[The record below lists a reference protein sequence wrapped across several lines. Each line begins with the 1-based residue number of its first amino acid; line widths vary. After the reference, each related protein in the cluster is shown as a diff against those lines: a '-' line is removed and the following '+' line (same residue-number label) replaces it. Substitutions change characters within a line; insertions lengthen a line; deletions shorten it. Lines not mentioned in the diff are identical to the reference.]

1 MKTRFK
7 SAFTLVEIM
16 VVVGIVGLVS
26 LGLTSFY
33 VESMKSGY
41 ASEQQMSLI
50 TTMRSV
56 MNEMVFNGSRSHE
69 LILYNSAAAADIT
82 AAGRKIVTNEATDD
96 TTDDICPTG
105 DFAVFV
111 YYELPKP
118 SSVPKYRIAKLIGYY
133 LNTIDSGPPQL
144 VRITFD
150 LSASPSTDT
159 VETILIN
166 NWNSATKR
174 VIAARVN
181 PLALTVLSDGVTA
194 TTTPQLFYK
203 RANQNIAVC
212 GQLFQSATKTNTKDA
227 RTFTRTFYFSVTVRS

>member
-1 MKTRFK
+1 MNIRKK
-7 SAFTLVEIM
+7 SGFTLVEIM
-16 VVVGIVGLVS
+16 VVSGIIGLVS
-26 LGLTSFY
+26 LGLMGFY
-33 VESMKSGY
+33 VQSMKTGY

-69 LILYNSAAAADIT
+69 LILYNSAAASDIT
-82 AAGRKIVTNEATDD
+82 ADGRKVVTNEATE
-96 TTDDICPTG
+96 TTSDDICPTG

-118 SSVPKYRIAKLIGYY
+118 SSVTKYRIAKLIGYY
-133 LNTIDSGPPQL
+133 LETIDSGPPQL

-150 LSASPSTDT
+150 MTGSPSTDT
-159 VETILIN
+159 VENILLN

-181 PLALTVLSDGVTA
+181 PLALSDGYTSS
-194 TTTPQLFYK
+194 TLPQLFYK

-212 GQLFQSATKTNTKDA
+212 GQLFQSATKVNTNDT